1 MSDFLC
7 IGAPLI
13 EGGDAVASVAGVGG
27 RHRKTRFGYFGE
39 CLRYCWA
46 LLLFRLSDNLVFE
59 CACRSVRAALG
70 QT

>member
-1 MSDFLC
+1 M
-7 IGAPLI
+7 PLI

-46 LLLFRLSDNLVFE
+46 LLLVVIGDAHGGRGDSGAYIQKEVILNSK
-59 CACRSVRAALG
+59 
-70 QT
+70 